1 MRVES
6 TKGIME
12 WRDVPS
18 LPTLNFKT
26 AHPDNNWQPIRATG
40 QILAERRKIWVLS
53 AKFHSGSPQEK
64 EAKSDHH
71 LHMKNAT
78 NPRFK
83 QGHTVAKDPH

>member
-26 AHPDNNWQPIRATG
+26 AHPDNDWQPIRATG
-40 QILAERRKIWVLS
+40 QILAERRKIWSSISKV
-53 AKFHSGSPQEK
+53 P
-64 EAKSDHH
+64 
-71 LHMKNAT
+71 
-78 NPRFK
+78 
-83 QGHTVAKDPH
+83 TVAHLRKKKLNQTTICT